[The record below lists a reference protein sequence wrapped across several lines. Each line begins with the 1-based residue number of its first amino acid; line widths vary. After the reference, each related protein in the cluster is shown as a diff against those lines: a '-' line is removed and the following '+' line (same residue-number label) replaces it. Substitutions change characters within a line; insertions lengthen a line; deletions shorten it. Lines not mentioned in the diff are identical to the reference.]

1 MERYF
6 LGNNTAYGFYGNY
19 EQELKD
25 KNKVI
30 LLKGGPGTGKSTMLK
45 RLAKEA
51 EDRGFDYELWYC
63 SGDPKSLDGVL
74 VKDLN
79 IAVVDATAPHATG
92 ADLPV
97 IKDVI
102 FDLATSLNRD
112 KLTPHVEEIKRLL
125 NCKKHRFIRTY
136 QHLNIA
142 LCHLKNQIA
151 LEIDDVDN
159 KKIHEFAMDFY
170 AKIKDDIDAKIKNRD
185 VFVSAICPT
194 GENVFFDH
202 LRGRKI
208 FKVEGGAVATNIFF
222 DVLKGL
228 TDGTWL
234 LNPLDP
240 NYIDGVVLNDIAI
253 VKEVGLEDNYD
264 VLNLRDFE
272 HFCYADEIA
281 EEKNGVVLEEAFAV
295 QELNRAREYHLEVEK
310 YFVDAM
316 DFENNEI
323 LFDRVRNEVF
333 ANRQDLT

>member
-1 MERYF
+1 M
-6 LGNNTAYGFYGNY
+6 
-19 EQELKD
+19 
-25 KNKVI
+25 
-30 LLKGGPGTGKSTMLK
+30 
-45 RLAKEA
+45 
-51 EDRGFDYELWYC
+51 
-63 SGDPKSLDGVL
+63 
-74 VKDLN
+74 
-79 IAVVDATAPHATG
+79 
-92 ADLPV
+92 
-97 IKDVI
+97 
-102 FDLATSLNRD
+102 
-112 KLTPHVEEIKRLL
+112 
-125 NCKKHRFIRTY
+125 
-136 QHLNIA
+136 
-142 LCHLKNQIA
+142 KNQIA
-151 LEIDDVDN
+151 LEKDDVDD
-159 KKIHEFAMDFY
+159 KKIREFAMDFY
-170 AKIKDDIDAKIKNRD
+170 AKIKGDIDAKIKNRD

-194 GENVFFDH
+194 GEDMFFDH

-234 LNPLDP
+234 LNPLDQ
-240 NYIDGVVLNDIAI
+240 NYIDGVVLGNIAI
-253 VKEVGLEDNYD
+253 VKEVGLEKDYE

-310 YFVDAM
+310 YFVGAM